1 MKALDTAVQPVADE
15 SARATGVVPRT
26 LPEARLEPL
35 ETFSLDEKEVVDS
48 LAKHL
53 AFVTAAVAAE
63 PEAEFPSGSVA
74 ARIQRAFAQLDDKTR
89 AISGQQARTLLAKPG
104 NERRRYFGKYAS
116 SERERDDALRRE
128 GLGPELTAAL
138 NRAVRKRLNFQ
149 RAEIVDLIRHRQAG
163 HLAWL
168 PVTKTTLK
176 AGYFF
181 NADPSIH
188 PAPADHWTLNAPQA
202 LDFRWSTEEEEA
214 EEASWELRQV
224 MSTQVM
230 ASGFATKAPGGDFR
244 IDFTQYLPPT
254 PPQTPRLYH
263 VRVYPRTSKE
273 IVKDQGATPGSG
285 SFKEASEIVGA
296 PSFPV
301 TIVYAASNQQPTV
314 FDFATVYLKLDFH
327 FDHIEMIQDQFG
339 EGAEE
344 FHIAGFIREVAG
356 KTGNGGYHKIGPVQ
370 VSLDPHGE
378 RKHTFPNLWYPF
390 SLSYPDTTHW
400 PRVYSVVFTIMEEDG
415 GEQIGEWLAL
425 LWDAADGIL
434 KDAIKDAV
442 KEALEEMTEELIEEI
457 LVASTEAAEIAA
469 GLAGAIGS
477 AIAAVVVYIIGEVI
491 SAIIADMED
500 DFYGA
505 KAFVMMLTNNR
516 LGEVTAVMG
525 GKLLSG
531 HVQPDGSLV
540 LAQTKGRFYGAPGKN
555 SASAF
560 DGIVELGWH
569 WRLSQAQ
576 QI

>member
-1 MKALDTAVQPVADE
+1 MKTIDSTVHAIADAE
-15 SARATGVVPRT
+15 SARAAGYVPRT
-26 LPEARLEPL
+26 PLEARLEPL
-35 ETFSLDEKEVVDS
+35 ETFSLDEKEVIDS

-53 AFVTAAVAAE
+53 SFVTAAVAAE
-63 PEAEFPSGSVA
+63 PEADHPPGSVA
-74 ARIQRAFAQLDDKTR
+74 ARIQRAFAELDEKTR
-89 AISGQQARTLLAKPG
+89 AISGRQARALLAKPG
-104 NERRRYFGKYAS
+104 NERRRYFGRYAS
-116 SERERDDALRRE
+116 SERERDDALRQE
-128 GLGPELTAAL
+128 GLSPELKAAL
-138 NRAVRKRLNFQ
+138 NRAVRKRLEFQ
-149 RAEIVDLIRHRQAG
+149 RSEIVDLIRARHAG
-163 HLAWL
+163 QLAWL

-176 AGYFF
+176 AGFF
-181 NADPSIH
+181 IH
-188 PAPADHWTLNAPQA
+188 TDVPTPPTDQMTINEPQVV
-202 LDFRWSTEEEEA
+202 DFRWATEEEEA

-224 MSTQVM
+224 MSTQVI

-244 IDFTQYLPPT
+244 IDFTPYLPPT

-263 VRVYPRTSKE
+263 VRVYPRTSKK
-273 IVKDQGATPGSG
+273 IVKDQGAAPGSG
-285 SFKEASEIVGA
+285 SFKESSKIVGT

-301 TIVYAASNQQPTV
+301 TITYAASNQPPTV
-314 FDFATVYLKLDFH
+314 FDFTTVYLKLDFH
-327 FDHIEMIQDQFG
+327 FDHIEMIQDQW
-339 EGAEE
+339 GAGSEE

-356 KTGNGGYHKIGPVQ
+356 KTAAGGYHKIGPVQ
-370 VSLDPHGE
+370 VTIDPGGE

-390 SLSYPDTTHW
+390 ALSYPDTAHW

-442 KEALEEMTEELIEEI
+442 QEALEEMTEELIEEI

-469 GLAGAIGS
+469 SLAGAIAG
-477 AIAAVVVYIIGEVI
+477 AIAAVVVYVIGEVI

-505 KAFVMMLTNNR
+505 KAFVMMLTNNSF
-516 LGEVTAVMG
+516 GHVTALAG
-525 GKLLSG
+525 GKQLSG
-531 HVQPDGSLV
+531 QVQPDGSLV

-569 WRLSQAQ
+569 WRLSQTQ

>member
-1 MKALDTAVQPVADE
+1 MKTLVTAVQSVSDDE
-15 SARATGVVPRT
+15 SARAIGVPRIR
-26 LPEARLEPL
+26 PEVRLEPL
-35 ETFSLDEKEVVDS
+35 ETYSLDEKEVVDG

-63 PEAEFPSGSVA
+63 PDARYAPGSVA
-74 ARIQRAFAQLDDKTR
+74 AQVQRAFATLDEKTR
-89 AISGQQARTLLAKPG
+89 ATSGRQARALLAKPV

-116 SERERDDALRRE
+116 SDSERDEALRQG
-128 GLGPELTAAL
+128 GLSPELRATL
-138 NRAVRKRLNFQ
+138 NRAVRKRLDYQ
-149 RAEIVDLIRHRQAG
+149 RAEIVEMIRARQVG

-168 PVTKTTLK
+168 PFTKTTLQ

-181 NADPSIH
+181 NADPSLH
-188 PAPADHWTLNAPQA
+188 PSPSDEWTINAPQS

-224 MSTQVM
+224 MSTQVI

-244 IDFTQYLPPT
+244 IDFTPYLPPT

-263 VRVYPRTSKE
+263 VRVYPRTSKK

-285 SFKEASEIVGA
+285 SFKESSEIVGP
-296 PSFPV
+296 PSLPV
-301 TIVYAASNQQPTV
+301 TIIYATSSQQPTV
-314 FDFATVYLKLDFH
+314 FDIATVYLKLDFH
-327 FDHIEMIQDQFG
+327 FDHIEMIQDQDG
-339 EGAEE
+339 GGAEE

-370 VSLDPHGE
+370 IALNPDGE

-390 SLSYPDTTHW
+390 PLSYPSTTHW
-400 PRVYSVVFTIMEEDG
+400 PRVYTVVFTIMEEDG
-415 GEQIGEWLAL
+415 GEAIGDWLAE
-425 LWDAADGIL
+425 LWDLADGIL
-434 KDAIKDAV
+434 EDAIKDAV

-457 LVASTEAAEIAA
+457 VVATTDAAEIAA
-469 GLAGAIGS
+469 QVAGGIAG
-477 AIAAVVVYIIGEVI
+477 AIAAVVVYVIGDVVA
-491 SAIIADMED
+491 AIVADMED

-505 KAFVMMLTNNR
+505 KAFVMMLTNNTV
-516 LGEVTAVMG
+516 GKVTALAG
-525 GKLLSG
+525 GKELSAQG
-531 HVQPDGSLV
+531 QPDGSLV
-540 LAQTKGRFYGAPGKN
+540 LAQTKGRFYGAPGQN